1 MKFLKNTMIVSS
13 YLLLVALFFGGGY
26 AIGRMGTEEIKKET
40 PIPSPATV
48 ETVTAKSIE
57 SPVYELIIE
66 DGVLKINKCIGED
79 KTVITS
85 EEISES
91 VFPREDIE
99 ELKRGVRF
107 ERLEQAQQMFEN
119 FVS

>member
-1 MKFLKNTMIVSS
+1 MKILKNTLIVSS

-26 AIGRMGTEEIKKET
+26 AIGRSGVKDTATSEIMPT
-40 PIPSPATV
+40 PEAV
-48 ETVTAKSIE
+48 ETTADKIE
-57 SPVYELIIE
+57 SPEYELIIE
-66 DGVLKINKCIGED
+66 EGVLKINKCIDEE
-79 KTVITS
+79 KTVISS

-91 VFPREDIE
+91 VFPREDVE

-107 ERLEQAQQMFEN
+107 KRLEQAQQMFEN